1 VDRVGGELRIDRALA
16 MIERDPDR
24 PRVFGIGLDKTG
36 TSSLSK
42 ALTMLGF
49 RSVHNGGRNVC
60 DAVQRAIDADAPL
73 LSNIDPWVDAFSD
86 IGLLSRRY
94 RRLDEQYPGSWF
106 VLTTRPVDEWIVSRR
121 RQVEVNQRR
130 KAARVSTGDWLTID
144 EVGWRSLWDAHV
156 DGVRA
161 YFDEQRRVGDR
172 RGPRYLE
179 IDLTRNAGWGPL
191 CAFLGRP
198 EPETPYPCPQP
209 TADRGPM
216 PVGEPHA
223 RLLARWRTRSASST

>member
-1 VDRVGGELRIDRALA
+1 MADAVRHVVDRVGGERGIDRALA
-16 MIERDPDR
+16 MIERDPGR
-24 PRVFGIGLDKTG
+24 PRVFCIGLNKTG

-49 RSVHNGGRNVC
+49 RSVHNGGRNVS
-60 DAVQRAIDADAPL
+60 DAIQRAIDANAPL
-73 LSNIDPWVDAFSD
+73 LSNIDPGVDAFSD

-121 RQVEVNQRR
+121 RHVEVNQQRQ
-130 KAARVSTGDWLTID
+130 AARVYRGDWLTID
-144 EVGWRSLWDAHV
+144 ESGWRSLWDEHV

-161 YFDEQRRVGDR
+161 YFEEQRRVPNR

-179 IDLTRNAGWGPL
+179 IDLARNAGWEPL
-191 CAFLGRP
+191 CGFLGRP
-198 EPETPYPCPQP
+198 EPAAPYPWVHRRDEPVASERVAQP
-209 TADRGPM
+209 A
-216 PVGEPHA
+216 
-223 RLLARWRTRSASST
+223 